1 MKLTFYAIGESG
13 APLRAAPATRSWM
26 DETSDAF
33 AYRCLPL
40 NIANAHGW
48 EFLSPCAFS
57 ARWDGG
63 SDPRPSTSAVPPAC
77 MRGRPASSATVS

>member
-1 MKLTFYAIGESG
+1 LKLIFHAIGQGG
-13 APLRAAPATRSWM
+13 APLRAAPATRPWM

-48 EFLSPCAFS
+48 EFLDAKRLQCAL
-57 ARWDGG
+57 
-63 SDPRPSTSAVPPAC
+63 
-77 MRGRPASSATVS
+77 GRRQRFRRHRHPQFRR